1 MSGTLVFIKTFVTVL
16 MIMGPFMV
24 IPTFVSLTEG
34 MSQKQI
40 NRIASRA
47 IFVAFGILIV
57 SASAGEK
64 VFELLSI
71 SVSSF
76 RIAGGI
82 LILLMGINMLHAKRS
97 SLKATD
103 SEIEEAMEKNDVSV
117 FPIATPL
124 IAGPGAISTVI
135 LFSTTGENRLMSF
148 IFVIISVI
156 LSSVIILYLLKY
168 SHLIYRFLGQTGT
181 NIMSRLMGL
190 LLSAMAIEFIIS
202 GIRSSF
208 TFSA

>member
-1 MSGTLVFIKTFVTVL
+1 MFIKTFVTIF

-34 MSQKQI
+34 ISQKQI

-47 IFVAFGILIV
+47 IMVAFGVLV
-57 SASAGEK
+57 ASTVAGERI
-64 VFELLSI
+64 FELLSI

-97 SLKATD
+97 AMKATD
-103 SEIEEAMEKNDVSV
+103 TEIEEAMERNDISV
-117 FPIATPL
+117 FPIAIPL
-124 IAGPGAISTVI
+124 IAGPGSISTVI
-135 LFSTTGENRLMSF
+135 LFSTTGDNRLRSF
-148 IFVIISVI
+148 IFVIISII
-156 LSSVIILYLLKY
+156 LSSIIIYFILRN
-168 SHLIYRFLGQTGT
+168 SHLIYRVLGQTGT
-181 NIMSRLMGL
+181 NIASRLMGL
-190 LLSAMAIEFIIS
+190 LLSALAIEFIIS

-208 TFSA
+208 TFLT